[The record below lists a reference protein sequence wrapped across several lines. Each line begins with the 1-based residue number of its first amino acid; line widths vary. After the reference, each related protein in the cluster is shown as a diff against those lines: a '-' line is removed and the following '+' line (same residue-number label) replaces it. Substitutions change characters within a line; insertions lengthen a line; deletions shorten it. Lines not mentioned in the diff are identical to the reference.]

1 MLDKETGIP
10 CFECGRRSGID
21 CPGRKDEA
29 TRCKECFD
37 AFMEKVRREQVEHL
51 AKYIGYL
58 RREKDTET
66 EQAVWSAIGA
76 DADVDRKDV
85 CRLLGGN
92 P

>member
-1 MLDKETGIP
+1 MLEETGIP

-21 CPGRKDEA
+21 CPGRKPDEA

-37 AFMEKVRREQVEHL
+37 SYMEKVRREQAEHL

-66 EQAVWSAIGA
+66 EQAVWSAI
-76 DADVDRKDV
+76 DDVDRKDV

>member
-21 CPGRKDEA
+21 CPGRKSDEA

-37 AFMEKVRREQVEHL
+37 AFMEKARMEQVEHL

-58 RREKDTET
+58 RRENKPCGQPSVRMPMLT
-66 EQAVWSAIGA
+66 ARMF
-76 DADVDRKDV
+76 VDY
-85 CRLLGGN
+85 
-92 P
+92 